1 MKLGYPCLGSNLPW
15 QGSKTFRLASYSPE
29 RLHEAVQYNIST
41 LEKTLE
47 WNRSQGLLF
56 FRISSDL
63 VPFASHPV
71 NQYPWADVFAGQFR
85 RIGQWIRGHD
95 MRMSMHPDQFVL
107 INSPTEDIFQRSVA
121 ELEYHA
127 RVLDAFG
134 LDQTHKMQ
142 IHVGGVYG
150 DKEASIQRFIERY
163 ALLSPEVKRRLV
175 IENDDRLYTF
185 ADCQRLHEATGVP
198 ILFDSFHHELN
209 NDGTSLRDTFPQFLA
224 TWAPQDGVPMMDYS
238 SQECG
243 KRVGTHCTAIDLN
256 DFRRVLALADG
267 YDFDLMLE
275 IKNKELS
282 ACEAYPVLAEFGRH
296 R

>member
-1 MKLGYPCLGSNLPW
+1 MKLGYPCLGSALPW

-29 RLHEAVQYNIST
+29 RLHEAVQYNITS

-47 WNRSQGLLF
+47 WNMAHGLMF

-85 RIGQWIRGHD
+85 RIGQFIRGYG

-107 INSPTEDIFQRSVA
+107 INSPSEDIFERSVA

-127 RVLDAFG
+127 RVLDSLG
-134 LDQTHKMQ
+134 LDRSHKLQ

-150 DKEASIQRFIERY
+150 DKELSIQRFIERY
-163 ALLSPEVKRRLV
+163 RTLSATVRGRLV

-185 ADCQRLHEATGVP
+185 ADCQRIHDATGIPV
-198 ILFDSFHHELN
+198 LFDSFHHLLN
-209 NDGTSLRDTFPQFLA
+209 NNGTSLRDTFPLFLK
-224 TWAPQDGVPMMDYS
+224 TWNSEDGTPMMDYS
-238 SQECG
+238 SQEDG
-243 KRVGTHCTAIDLN
+243 KRVGTHCTALDPQ
-256 DFRRVLALADG
+256 DFRQFLDAADG
-267 YDFDLMLE
+267 FDFDLMLE

-282 ACEAYPVLAEFGRH
+282 ARQAHQILVEHQRL
-296 R
+296 